1 MSVVDTVAADVTV
14 DNSAN
19 EVSAVDSVAADNT
32 VDNST

>member
-1 MSVVDTVAADVTV
+1 VSVVDTVAADVTV